1 MAKWNQRGVQGPLY
15 AHMNYGSS
23 HHCVCN
29 DSGAKVCEIKYDP
42 FIIQS
47 LVFYPYITEMLAS
60 SLIIDMLMLMIEP
73 MVSGTRTNIKQN
85 IFLIISCPTQ
95 LVRRCLVLRL
105 VFRVI
110 LMVATLKARF
120 SELSGV

>member
-1 MAKWNQRGVQGPLY
+1 MAKWNQCGVQGPSN
-15 AHMNYGSS
+15 AHVNYGSS

-29 DSGAKVCEIKYDP
+29 DSGTKVCEIKYDP
-42 FIIQS
+42 CIIQS
-47 LVFYPYITEMLAS
+47 LVFFPYITEMLAS